1 MPLETEPKVT
11 EGSIDITQLYKARST
26 PEETLEF
33 IKEDINKSEAFFN
46 ESDKK
51 MSNQYEWSYHAT
63 ELLKAKIY
71 MWSAKVTTGLP
82 DDDIA
87 GDHIATLTA
96 VDPNNSDLLTAKKA
110 LLNLVNQQFELLP
123 NFADLWTPEG
133 KKNKEIIFALC
144 FNKNELTNW
153 GANWFYNVALFT
165 MLRTWMEIN
174 MVGSVEAIDSRTITL

>member
-1 MPLETEPKVT
+1 MN
-11 EGSIDITQLYKARST
+11 GLY
-26 PEETLEF
+26 
-33 IKEDINKSEAFFN
+33 
-46 ESDKK
+46 
-51 MSNQYEWSYHAT
+51 AT

-123 NFADLWTPEG
+123 
-133 KKNKEIIFALC
+133 KLC
-144 FNKNELTNW
+144 GF
-153 GANWFYNVALFT
+153 
-165 MLRTWMEIN
+165 M
-174 MVGSVEAIDSRTITL
+174 DSGREEE

>member
-1 MPLETEPKVT
+1 
-11 EGSIDITQLYKARST
+11 
-26 PEETLEF
+26 
-33 IKEDINKSEAFFN
+33 
-46 ESDKK
+46 

-123 NFADLWTPEG
+123 NLRIYGLRKGRRIKRSFS
-133 KKNKEIIFALC
+133 LC
-144 FNKNELTNW
+144 VLIRMN
-153 GANWFYNVALFT
+153 
-165 MLRTWMEIN
+165 
-174 MVGSVEAIDSRTITL
+174 

>member
-1 MPLETEPKVT
+1 
-11 EGSIDITQLYKARST
+11 
-26 PEETLEF
+26 
-33 IKEDINKSEAFFN
+33 
-46 ESDKK
+46 
-51 MSNQYEWSYHAT
+51 
-63 ELLKAKIY
+63 

-165 MLRTWMEIN
+165 NATDLDGNKYGPDPLKLLTAGPLRYEYKSAVLSRFMIRKILVWMLLSFNICSKERLVAL
-174 MVGSVEAIDSRTITL
+174 VGKN

>member
-1 MPLETEPKVT
+1 
-11 EGSIDITQLYKARST
+11 
-26 PEETLEF
+26 
-33 IKEDINKSEAFFN
+33 
-46 ESDKK
+46 

-110 LLNLVNQQFELLP
+110 LLNLVNQQCGF
-123 NFADLWTPEG
+123 
-133 KKNKEIIFALC
+133 
-144 FNKNELTNW
+144 
-153 GANWFYNVALFT
+153 
-165 MLRTWMEIN
+165 M
-174 MVGSVEAIDSRTITL
+174 DSGREEE